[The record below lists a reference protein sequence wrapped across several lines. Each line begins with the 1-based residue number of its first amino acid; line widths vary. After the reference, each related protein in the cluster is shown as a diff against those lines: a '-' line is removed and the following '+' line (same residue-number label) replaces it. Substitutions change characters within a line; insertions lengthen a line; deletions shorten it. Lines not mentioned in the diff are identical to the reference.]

1 MKKIILAIAAIAF
14 LVGNSNAQDN
24 NSAQGNGADSRDK
37 LQLGLKAGVNYSNVY
52 DAQGEEFN
60 ADSKFGF
67 VAGGFLTVPIG
78 KYLGIQPEILFSQ
91 KGFQATGRI
100 LGMDYTFTRT
110 TNFIDIPVLIQLKPI
125 ATVTILVGPQFSY
138 MIKQRDEFASALI
151 ETQFTNDNVQKNILC
166 FIGGADINLDHFVFG
181 ARVGW
186 DVTKNNGDGT
196 STNPRY
202 KNVWY
207 QATLGFKF

>member
-166 FIGGADINLDHFVFG
+166 FIGGADINLDHFVLG

>member
-1 MKKIILAIAAIAF
+1 MKKILLTIAAIVF
-14 LVGNSNAQDN
+14 VIGNSNAQDN
-24 NSAQGNGADSRDK
+24 NAAQGNGADSREK
-37 LQLGLKAGVNYSNVY
+37 LQLGLKAGVNLSNVY
-52 DAQGEEFN
+52 DAQGEEFK

-67 VAGGFLTVPIG
+67 VAGVFLTIPIG

-91 KGFQATGRI
+91 KGFQATGKI
-100 LGMDYTFTRT
+100 LGMAYTFTRT
-110 TNFIDIPVLIQLKPI
+110 SNFIDIPVLIQLKPL
-125 ATVTILVGPQFSY
+125 ASVTFLVGPQFSY
-138 MIKQRDEFASALI
+138 LIKQRDKFANALM
-151 ETQFTNDNVQKNILC
+151 ETQFTNDNIRKNILC
-166 FIGGADINLDHFVFG
+166 FIGGADINLEHFVFG

-196 STNPRY
+196 STTPRY

>member
-91 KGFQATGRI
+91 KGFKATGRI

-166 FIGGADINLDHFVFG
+166 FIGGADINLDHFVLG